1 MLGKMIKSGNYH
13 TINTIRL
20 AATTYLFIY
29 FLNYIEWYNYDF
41 RDDEWIKIKIKF
53 ILKKIYNILKLTK
66 LKMNKFILVNS
77 LIKFE
82 NFEIKSPKI
91 I

>member
-1 MLGKMIKSGNYH
+1 MIKSWNYH
-13 TINTIRL
+13 TINTIKL
-20 AATTYLFIY
+20 AATTVFF

-53 ILKKIYNILKLTK
+53 ILKNFYNILKLTK

-77 LIKFE
+77 WIKFE